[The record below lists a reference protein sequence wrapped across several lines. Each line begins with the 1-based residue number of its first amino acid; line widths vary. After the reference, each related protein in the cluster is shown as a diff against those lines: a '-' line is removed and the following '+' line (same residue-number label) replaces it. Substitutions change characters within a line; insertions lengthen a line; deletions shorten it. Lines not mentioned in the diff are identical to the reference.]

1 MKVDSNG
8 QPISGEPTSA
18 VRGQGIQA
26 GQGATTVGGG
36 RLKMQMCDFTE
47 YT

>member
-8 QPISGEPTSA
+8 QPISGEPTS
-18 VRGQGIQA
+18 VGRGQGLQA
-26 GQGATTVGGG
+26 GQGAAMSSGS

>member
-8 QPISGEPTSA
+8 QPISGEPTS
-18 VRGQGIQA
+18 VMRGQGIQA
-26 GQGATTVGGG
+26 GHGAAIAGGN

>member
-8 QPISGEPTSA
+8 QPISGEPIS
-18 VRGQGIQA
+18 VMRGQGIQA
-26 GQGATTVGGG
+26 GQGAAMASGG

>member
-8 QPISGEPTSA
+8 QPISEPTSV
-18 VRGQGIQA
+18 VRGQGIQG
-26 GQGATTVGGG
+26 GQGAAMAGGG